1 MASNPVNAGTSHPL
15 VKVMHVITSLDVG
28 GAETILARL
37 VAADQEG
44 SVTHTV
50 VSLKPGGALRGSLEA
65 TGNPVLDLG
74 IGRKLSA
81 LSGLARLTKLIKTT
95 QPDIVHSWLYHADL
109 LATLA
114 VALSGRR
121 NATRLLWG
129 VRCSD
134 MDMLRYARSNRY
146 ILKMLASLSSRT
158 DLVLCNSNAGRV
170 AHERLGYRPPRWLVI
185 PNGLDVDRFAPRPDE
200 RATVRSELGLEEA
213 SFVVGMCARV
223 DPMKDHDNFVKA
235 AAMFAETAP
244 EARFALIGA
253 GTASGSPMDGCIRNQ
268 ASPHGSCAWACARTL
283 PPSRRAGHR
292 HPELGIRRRISQRPG
307 GGDGMRR
314 ALRRDKR
321 RRQRVDRRRYWADRP
336 TSRRNGPGGG
346 MGEASQRG
354 TRRSSCARR
363 GGAATSRKPLCPRH
377 DDRGVSWVV
386 QRAGHAGKP
395 APRPGP
401 VRTPLVRNLASCEGL
416 NKGMCGF
423 VGFVGRP
430 GALGGDEMKRLA
442 ARMADRLESR
452 GPDDAGTWVSPS
464 AGIALGH
471 RRLAVI
477 DLTTAGRQP
486 MVSASGR
493 SVIAYNGEV
502 YNFGD
507 IRRELE
513 AEKRRFRGN
522 SDTEVLLE
530 ACEAWGVE
538 HAVSKLIGMF
548 AFAFWDD
555 HARRLT
561 LVRDRLGIKPLY
573 WGRCG
578 GVLFFGSQPKGF
590 VDHPAW
596 RPVVDRDAL
605 AAYLRHAYVPAPH
618 SIFKGIEKLEP
629 GSIVEID
636 ADGRETRR
644 RYWDLRRIACDAA
657 RDRDALDD
665 ETAAEML
672 DTSCAMP

>member
-1 MASNPVNAGTSHPL
+1 M
-15 VKVMHVITSLDVG
+15 
-28 GAETILARL
+28 
-37 VAADQEG
+37 
-44 SVTHTV
+44 
-50 VSLKPGGALRGSLEA
+50 
-65 TGNPVLDLG
+65 
-74 IGRKLSA
+74 
-81 LSGLARLTKLIKTT
+81 
-95 QPDIVHSWLYHADL
+95 
-109 LATLA
+109 
-114 VALSGRR
+114 
-121 NATRLLWG
+121 
-129 VRCSD
+129 
-134 MDMLRYARSNRY
+134 
-146 ILKMLASLSSRT
+146 
-158 DLVLCNSNAGRV
+158 
-170 AHERLGYRPPRWLVI
+170 
-185 PNGLDVDRFAPRPDE
+185 
-200 RATVRSELGLEEA
+200 
-213 SFVVGMCARV
+213 
-223 DPMKDHDNFVKA
+223 
-235 AAMFAETAP
+235 
-244 EARFALIGA
+244 
-253 GTASGSPMDGCIRNQ
+253 
-268 ASPHGSCAWACARTL
+268 
-283 PPSRRAGHR
+283 
-292 HPELGIRRRISQRPG
+292 
-307 GGDGMRR
+307 
-314 ALRRDKR
+314 
-321 RRQRVDRRRYWADRP
+321 
-336 TSRRNGPGGG
+336 
-346 MGEASQRG
+346 
-354 TRRSSCARR
+354 
-363 GGAATSRKPLCPRH
+363 
-377 DDRGVSWVV
+377 
-386 QRAGHAGKP
+386 
-395 APRPGP
+395 
-401 VRTPLVRNLASCEGL
+401 RTPLVRNLASCEGL

-555 HARRLT
+555 HARLLT

-596 RPVVDRDAL
+596 RPVVDRGRSRGL
-605 AAYLRHAYVPAPH
+605 PQTRLRARATFHLQGH
-618 SIFKGIEKLEP
+618 
-629 GSIVEID
+629 
-636 ADGRETRR
+636 RETRAGLDSGNR
-644 RYWDLRRIACDAA
+644 RGREGNPSALLGSATDRMRRRA
-657 RDRDALDD
+657 R
-665 ETAAEML
+665 
-672 DTSCAMP
+672 

>member
-1 MASNPVNAGTSHPL
+1 M
-15 VKVMHVITSLDVG
+15 
-28 GAETILARL
+28 
-37 VAADQEG
+37 
-44 SVTHTV
+44 
-50 VSLKPGGALRGSLEA
+50 
-65 TGNPVLDLG
+65 
-74 IGRKLSA
+74 
-81 LSGLARLTKLIKTT
+81 
-95 QPDIVHSWLYHADL
+95 
-109 LATLA
+109 
-114 VALSGRR
+114 
-121 NATRLLWG
+121 
-129 VRCSD
+129 
-134 MDMLRYARSNRY
+134 
-146 ILKMLASLSSRT
+146 
-158 DLVLCNSNAGRV
+158 
-170 AHERLGYRPPRWLVI
+170 
-185 PNGLDVDRFAPRPDE
+185 
-200 RATVRSELGLEEA
+200 
-213 SFVVGMCARV
+213 
-223 DPMKDHDNFVKA
+223 
-235 AAMFAETAP
+235 
-244 EARFALIGA
+244 
-253 GTASGSPMDGCIRNQ
+253 
-268 ASPHGSCAWACARTL
+268 
-283 PPSRRAGHR
+283 
-292 HPELGIRRRISQRPG
+292 
-307 GGDGMRR
+307 
-314 ALRRDKR
+314 
-321 RRQRVDRRRYWADRP
+321 
-336 TSRRNGPGGG
+336 
-346 MGEASQRG
+346 
-354 TRRSSCARR
+354 
-363 GGAATSRKPLCPRH
+363 
-377 DDRGVSWVV
+377 
-386 QRAGHAGKP
+386 
-395 APRPGP
+395 
-401 VRTPLVRNLASCEGL
+401 RTPLVRNLASCEGL

-672 DTSCAMP
+672 DNLLRDAVKQRMIADVPLGVFLSGGIDSSAVVALMQAQSDRPVKSFTIGFTEAGYDEARHAKHIAAHLGTDHTKLYVSAERTMAVLPQLASWFDEPFADSSQVPTYLISEMTRRHATVVLSGDGGDELFAGYNRHIIAATLWRRIETWPRPLRAAIASLLRAVPPSTWDRLFLGMPRSIRPPQIGDKVHKLAAILSLADQEALYRRLVSQWQEPDAQVRGGREPRGHLWDPTIRRDFSDFTDRMQFLDTLTYLPDDILTKVDRASMAVGLEARVPLLDHRVVEFAWRLPLAMKVRGGQGKWLLRQVLRAYVPPRLTDRPKMGFGVPIDRWLRGALREWAESLLAEDRLRDGGYFELEPIRRAWADHLSGSRNRQYQLWTVLMFESWRETWGIGSA